1 MNYTAPA
8 TPVRRTWKTYFALLL
23 LPALLSLGLTACG
36 GDDDGSG
43 GEQRIRFAI
52 KENFAYLPIYV
63 MIDKGLLEKHIPNAK
78 VEFMGVNSSVDAA
91 NAVVS
96 GQVDATIAGTT
107 SFLTAW
113 ANKVPWKIASGS
125 STAQI
130 KLVAKDGRY
139 ADLKA
144 IGKSDK
150 IAYPSP
156 GSIQELVLAMA
167 ADEQLGDANAFK
179 SQLQPLGEPDASN
192 ALRSG
197 EVDLDFTQSP
207 FSDKLLADSKFETVL
222 DSKDV
227 VGETPLGV
235 FVLADKFGAEDEE
248 IRTAL
253 AKAFVEAL
261 DLIVADP
268 GAAAQV
274 ALDHKIGT
282 DLAANKASIAAN
294 SYGKSIEGIDKLATF
309 MSENAFIK
317 RQADVSEFIDASVYD
332 SLG

>member
-1 MNYTAPA
+1 MSDSPF
-8 TPVRRTWKTYFALLL
+8 PHDRRRWKRHLAFLL
-23 LPALLSLGLTACG
+23 LPAMLSLGLTACG
-36 GDDDGSG
+36 DDAGASDGK
-43 GEQRIRFAI
+43 QRIRFAI

-63 MIDKGLLEKHIPNAK
+63 MIDKGILKKHVPNAE

-91 NAVVS
+91 NAVIS

-113 ANKVPWKIASGS
+113 ANKVPWKIVSGS

-130 KLVAKDGRY
+130 KLVAEKGRY
-139 ADLKA
+139 DDLKS
-144 IGKSDK
+144 IGKKDK

-167 ADEQLGDANAFK
+167 AEEQLGDANAFK
-179 SQLQPLGEPDASN
+179 GQLQPLGEPDASN

-197 EVDLDFTQSP
+197 EISLDFTQSP
-207 FSDKLLADSKFETVL
+207 FSDNLLADSNFETVL

-235 FVLADKFGAEDEE
+235 FVLSDKFGVEDEE
-248 IRTAL
+248 VRTAL
-253 AKAFVEAL
+253 AKAFSEAL

-268 GAAAQV
+268 DMAAQV

-294 SYGKSIEGIDKLATF
+294 SYGKSIEGIDTLATF
-309 MSENAFIK
+309 MSENGFIK
-317 RQADVSEFIDASVYD
+317 RDADASEFVDESVYD
-332 SLG
+332 NLS